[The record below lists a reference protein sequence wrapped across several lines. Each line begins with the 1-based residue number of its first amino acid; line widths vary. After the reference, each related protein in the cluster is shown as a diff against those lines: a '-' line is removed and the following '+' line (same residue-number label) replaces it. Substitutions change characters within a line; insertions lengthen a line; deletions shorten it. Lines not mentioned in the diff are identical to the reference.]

1 LQSQDCS
8 PFSIVASGS
17 HAGLDP
23 RGLQPDAPAAD
34 IQGRSPAMHDRHHAR
49 PIARPRA
56 AARASR
62 APLGAGLAALSLMA
76 GCAAVRLD
84 APRYVEPPATVATA
98 KVRVVNTRAQVYY
111 ADIAV
116 FDAPACLTRANLGMT
131 GGESRDA
138 ERLGMLDD
146 QPVSAATLERLV
158 RAGEPLVLGPRVVF
172 PTVSRREAMHALQA
186 DTQEDVRARRAGVC
200 KMPAFVPKAG
210 EQYEVMVD
218 LSPARC
224 TVTPYRLVGEGGAVK
239 REPVESQSSRI
250 STYEFDMKCFR

>member
-1 LQSQDCS
+1 
-8 PFSIVASGS
+8 
-17 HAGLDP
+17 
-23 RGLQPDAPAAD
+23 
-34 IQGRSPAMHDRHHAR
+34 MHDRLVPR

-62 APLGAGLAALSLMA
+62 ASLGVAAVALLA

-84 APRYVEPPATVATA
+84 APRYVEPAATEATA

-116 FDAPACLTRANLGMT
+116 FDAPACLTKANFGMT

-138 ERLGMLDD
+138 ERVGMLDE
-146 QPVSAATLERLV
+146 QPVSAATLERRV

-172 PTVSRREAMHALQA
+172 PTISRWEYLHSMQA

-200 KMPAFVPKAG
+200 KVPAFVPKAG

-224 TVTPYRLVGEGGAVK
+224 TVTPYRLVDEGGAVR
-239 REPVESQSSRI
+239 REPVESQVSRI
-250 STYEFDMKCFR
+250 STYESDMKCFR